1 MEYKKIEI
9 IPYLP
14 FNGNCEEALHTYI
27 EAFGGEIHYMS
38 CWSESM
44 CDVKPEHIKKIVHV
58 EFTLGNVRMAAGDH
72 VENPETAAGMMLM
85 VHMDSEEEALHA
97 MSLLE
102 KDGIVLSP
110 LHRRMKTNSDDCDA
124 VLIDRFGVTWI
135 ITCQKSV
142 EE

>member
-1 MEYKKIEI
+1 M
-9 IPYLP
+9 
-14 FNGNCEEALHTYI
+14 
-27 EAFGGEIHYMS
+27 
-38 CWSESM
+38 
-44 CDVKPEHIKKIVHV
+44 KPEHNKKIVHV

-97 MSLLE
+97 MTFLG

-110 LHRRMKTNSDDCDA
+110 LHRRMKTDSDA

-135 ITCQKSV
+135 ITCQKSFF
-142 EE
+142 

>member
-1 MEYKKIEI
+1 MEHKKIEI

-14 FNGNCEEALHTYI
+14 FAGNCEEAINTYI

-44 CDVKPEHIKKIVHV
+44 YDVKPEHGKKLVYV

-72 VENPETAAGMMLM
+72 VKNPETAAGLMLM
-85 VHMDSEEEALHA
+85 VHMDSEEEAIHA
-97 MSLLE
+97 TTILG

-110 LHRRMKTNSDDCDA
+110 LHRCLKTNSDDCDA

-135 ITCQKSV
+135 ITCQKSAF
-142 EE
+142 